1 MKATNH
7 LGSLFFLLLLA
18 TLSFDGSAVDR
29 LFFYFKNKIKKT
41 SRERVLLRESKPKKG
56 SYTACYYVYTF
67 TMTSQASAD
76 PLISLLCFVSLCTQ
90 WTTICAWVFSF
101 VWMKTLDIKSGC
113 VYLHDR
119 LLFHCLSLFVF
130 FKTKTRINIWNEF
143 KFTCLYCRHCCCCQL
158 GDLDREKGLN
168 KISERESLRHVCTL
182 GELVRN

>member
-29 LFFYFKNKIKKT
+29 LFFYFKNKIKKPAERECCCVNLNQKMGAILPVIMCIL
-41 SRERVLLRESKPKKG
+41 SRWHH
-56 SYTACYYVYTF
+56 
-67 TMTSQASAD
+67 ASAD

-119 LLFHCLSLFVF
+119 LLFHCLSLFF
-130 FKTKTRINIWNEF
+130 SNENSDQYLKWIQVHLF
-143 KFTCLYCRHCCCCQL
+143 IL
-158 GDLDREKGLN
+158 
-168 KISERESLRHVCTL
+168 
-182 GELVRN
+182 